1 VSDIRD
7 TLGTEVAEAETRRA
21 EPPGRMHSTRAA
33 SGANHVYTVRMPAD
47 RLAELRGVAE
57 HSGDVRR
64 RCLAAGPR
72 RWLHVRRH
80 RRGSCVATAAA
91 ATT

>member
-1 VSDIRD
+1 MSDIRD

-64 RCLAAGPR
+64 RRLAAGQR
-72 RWLHVRRH
+72 RWLTNN
-80 RRGSCVATAAA
+80 GACALSANLG
-91 ATT
+91 